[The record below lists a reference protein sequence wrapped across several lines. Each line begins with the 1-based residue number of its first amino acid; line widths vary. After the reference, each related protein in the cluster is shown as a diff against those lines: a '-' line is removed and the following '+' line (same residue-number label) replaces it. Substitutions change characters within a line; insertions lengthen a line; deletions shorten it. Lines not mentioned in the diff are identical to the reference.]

1 MDPNELSSRFLL
13 DMVGS
18 EAVFGV
24 GLLLS
29 EEYLEMFGGF
39 ESGMTNN
46 WSIRLMV
53 NFRLL

>member
-1 MDPNELSSRFLL
+1 MVGPEGLFGVDVLSS
-13 DMVGS
+13 
-18 EAVFGV
+18 A
-24 GLLLS
+24 
-29 EEYLEMFGGF
+29 EYLELLCGF

>member
-1 MDPNELSSRFLL
+1 MDPNELSSRFSFDLF
-13 DMVGS
+13 GS

-24 GLLLS
+24 DALFS
-29 EEYLEMFGGF
+29 AEYLELVCGF